1 MDDVSIVGKGA
12 GSEPRFLGESPMP
25 PKPLAMA
32 FDRQCQMIPIE
43 QQVK

>member
-1 MDDVSIVGKGA
+1 MDDVSIVGIGG
-12 GSEPRFLGESPMP
+12 GSRPRFLGESPMP
-25 PKPLAMA
+25 PKPWAMA